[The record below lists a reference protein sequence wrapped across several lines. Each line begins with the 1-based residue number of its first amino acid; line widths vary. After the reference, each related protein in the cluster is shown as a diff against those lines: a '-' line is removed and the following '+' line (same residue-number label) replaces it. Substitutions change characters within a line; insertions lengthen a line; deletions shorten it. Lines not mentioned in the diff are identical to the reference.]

1 MKKIFMAAMTLVM
14 AVFAS
19 CTNEDLKVENNDVK
33 VNFTVAEKPDFGADS
48 RAAKTG
54 WADGDQIM
62 VVFTTGGWYSS
73 SYLTLTYNSGT
84 WTTGEVPD
92 ALLNDTFD
100 GYTDVSSTY
109 QAYHYRGNVG
119 FSDLNTENK
128 YFANYAG
135 GDFLMCTGNYTFK
148 DNTITLTTPI
158 ALELFANASQVSVK
172 GLDQS
177 KTWTLSV
184 YDVTETTGGKTY
196 GINFNY
202 FAKGKMTY
210 NLVSGTAATTNRTGD
225 NNNPA
230 NHQATGV
237 KNSDGDVAFW
247 VEVKNSDI
255 VNQNDLAF
263 EITDG
268 STTYM
273 YCYDGDNSD
282 ETADFSGGQHYR
294 LPEIKTENIATG
306 TEWSESKWIQK

>member
-33 VNFTVAEKPDFGADS
+33 VNFTVAEKPGFDANS

-62 VVFTTGGWYSS
+62 VVFSTGGWYST

-84 WTTGEVPD
+84 WTTGEVPAD
-92 ALLNDTFD
+92 LLNDTFD
-100 GYTDVSSTY
+100 GYDSISGNY

-119 FSDLNTENK
+119 FSELNADSK
-128 YFANYAG
+128 YFANYPG
-135 GDFLMCTGNYTFK
+135 GDFLMCAGNYTFEN
-148 DNTITLTTPI
+148 NTITLTTPVKM
-158 ALELFANASQVSVK
+158 EFFANASQVSVK

-184 YDVTETTGGKTY
+184 YDATETEEGLIY

-202 FAKGKMTY
+202 FAEGKMTY
-210 NLVSGTAATTNRTGD
+210 NLVSGIAATTKRKGGND
-225 NNNPA
+225 NPS

-237 KNSDGDVAFW
+237 NNSEGDVAFW
-247 VEVKNSDI
+247 VEVDNSDT

-268 STTYM
+268 TTTYM
-273 YCYDGDNSD
+273 YCYNGNNLD
-282 ETADFSGGQHYR
+282 ETADFRGGQHYR
-294 LPEIKTENIATG
+294 LPEIKAENIATG
-306 TEWSESKWIQK
+306 TEWSEGKWIQK